1 VVIAMT
7 AERPAGDIGKKL
19 REARERKGVSLRQIA
34 NSTKIAVAVLD
45 GLERNDISKL
55 PGGIFG
61 RAFVRSFAAEVG
73 LDPEATIQE
82 FHAQFRDEFV
92 AAGYP
97 PSERIED
104 NGALESRRRMARTVL
119 GLIALGIPVAA
130 VSTYFGWIGRR
141 QPPVAAVPETA
152 MAITAAATTA
162 PSPQSVGDVGSPA
175 PARANQQPASDA
187 ALGDRMVI
195 TLAVTR
201 DCWMSATVD
210 GQKKF
215 ERLLK
220 PGDERTLEV
229 QYELALSVGDA
240 AAVTMTVNGVAAR
253 PLGKSGQVVT
263 VRLNPTNINTYLPPR

>member
-1 VVIAMT
+1 MT

>member
-7 AERPAGDIGKKL
+7 AERSAGDIGKKL

-92 AAGYP
+92 AAGHP

-104 NGALESRRRMARTVL
+104 NGALESRQRMARTFL
-119 GLIALGIPVAA
+119 GLIALSIPVAA

-141 QPPVAAVPETA
+141 QPPVAAAPETA
-152 MAITAAATTA
+152 MTIAAATTA
-162 PSPQSVGDVGSPA
+162 PSPQTVGDTGSPPPA
-175 PARANQQPASDA
+175 PADQQPASDA
-187 ALGDRMVI
+187 SPGDRMVI
-195 TLAVTR
+195 TLTVTR
-201 DCWMSATVD
+201 DCWVSATVD
-210 GQKKF
+210 GQKQF

-220 PGDERTLEV
+220 PGDGRTLEV
-229 QYELALSVGDA
+229 HYELALSVGDA
-240 AAVTMTVNGVAAR
+240 GAVTMTVNGVEAR

-263 VRLNPTNINTYLPPR
+263 VKLNPTNVTTYLPAR